1 MGGSMSEILIA
12 KTADLF
18 LVRHHTGRFM
28 TSNHP
33 EDAGMI
39 NWSVR
44 LLQQVASQFSRV
56 VVFYD
61 IVKER
66 SASWPGKSI
75 RKVVNELG
83 LRNVEVVEYSSLDSQ
98 RAMEVWKKRIMGLG
112 GKWDRPANHLNF
124 NYMNIDTI
132 VSNDRFLWVDANGS
146 EENEIIPEKVTSFMD
161 LAKERESKAI
171 W

>member
-1 MGGSMSEILIA
+1 MSEILIV

-18 LVRHHTGRFM
+18 LIRHHTGRFM

-33 EDAGMI
+33 EDAGLI
-39 NWSVR
+39 KWSVR
-44 LLQQVASQFSRV
+44 LLQQVASQFQRV
-56 VVFYD
+56 VIFYD

-66 SASWPGKSI
+66 SASWPGTSI
-75 RKVVNELG
+75 RKLIKELG
-83 LRNVEVVEYSSLDSQ
+83 LQNVEAVEYSSLDSQ
-98 RAMEVWKKRIMGLG
+98 RAMETWKKRIMGLG

-132 VSNDRFLWVDANGS
+132 VTNDRFLWVNSHGD
-146 EENEIIPEKVTSFMD
+146 EENGIIPEKVTSFMD
-161 LAKERESKAI
+161 LAKDRESKAI